1 MPRFLNRFSTLGF
14 VRFDGKSRPLAAD
27 AHRWAVAVPEKGGSP
42 GQGDAGK
49 DGQIRPGIKPAEG
62 HHSSE
67 EAQVPA
73 GWGCRPTRVAPDALG
88 PGAGGDLPAGQ
99 ATRHGEGDMF
109 LRYTPTDENVS
120 RDRMPLV
127 KP

>member
-1 MPRFLNRFSTLGF
+1 MTKISTSIRPTQRAADRWDLPRFLNRFSTLGF

-73 GWGCRPTRVAPDALG
+73 GWGCHPTRRHLTRSSRAQEADP
-88 PGAGGDLPAGQ
+88 PAG
-99 ATRHGEGDMF
+99 AVHPHG
-109 LRYTPTDENVS
+109 
-120 RDRMPLV
+120 
-127 KP
+127 